1 MSQDDHQPDRPA
13 SLPVNATLRP
23 HQSPPAVHTP
33 AEQGPTPADAAT
45 RPASGVVTRPGEG
58 LSTDEVTAL
67 IGGADASTTEVN
79 LSLETAEG
87 LDPHTES

>member
-1 MSQDDHQPDRPA
+1 MSQDDYQPDRTDP
-13 SLPVNATLRP
+13 LPVNPTLRP

-33 AEQGPTPADAAT
+33 AEQGPAPADAAT
-45 RPASGVVTRPGEG
+45 RPASGIVTQTGEG

-67 IGGADASTTEVN
+67 IGGADASATETI

-87 LDPHTES
+87 LDPQTES